1 METDTK
7 NFIADATFKLMK
19 VKNLK
24 EISIKEITD
33 LAGVSR
39 SSFYNNFSN
48 LDDIIDY
55 KINIISK
62 KIFNIYTLNKL
73 RNENLTN
80 FILNLIKY
88 IYSNIDTFV
97 ILKEQ
102 LFFKL
107 KDNIDLIF
115 YKKITD
121 KERYIII
128 SGIIINIILYWLD
141 NKDTD
146 KLLTYLESIS
156 F

>member
-88 IYSNIDTFV
+88 
-97 ILKEQ
+97 
-102 LFFKL
+102 LFF
-107 KDNIDLIF
+107 IF
-115 YKKITD
+115 Y
-121 KERYIII
+121 
-128 SGIIINIILYWLD
+128 NII
-141 NKDTD
+141 KFPRIF
-146 KLLTYLESIS
+146 SI
-156 F
+156 